1 MITAW
6 SFTTEWKLSRA
17 YSSLQ
22 IGSPNTGLLLG
33 NYCERAMSSGST
45 TVVMNVS
52 VISVV
57 AAAMQSSFIVGSKKI
72 IYAVFIVLESFQG
85 DHLFEEQIET
95 SPIEVFVKHG

>member
-6 SFTTEWKLSRA
+6 SSTTEWKLSGA

-45 TVVMNVS
+45 TVVMN
-52 VISVV
+52 I
-57 AAAMQSSFIVGSKKI
+57 M
-72 IYAVFIVLESFQG
+72 
-85 DHLFEEQIET
+85 
-95 SPIEVFVKHG
+95 

>member
-6 SFTTEWKLSRA
+6 SSTTEWKLSGA

-45 TVVMNVS
+45 TVVMNIS

-72 IYAVFIVLESFQG
+72 IYAVFIVLKRVFKVTTSLRSKLK
-85 DHLFEEQIET
+85 HLQ
-95 SPIEVFVKHG
+95 SKYL